1 MTARF
6 VFASARITGHDP
18 DGKPLSGAVLDLSV
32 HGTVE
37 AVPDAESRC
46 GERFDIRLALTEL
59 PEMPPTAEPWGHNLL
74 LWSPN
79 PDPVFKRYQEIW
91 LHRVSLSALP
101 TGQPDCVALSG
112 PSWGCSFH
120 LESEPPVPFDTTALT
135 PGWIAQPADTP
146 AAGS

>member
-18 DGKPLSGAVLDLSV
+18 DGKPLSSAVLDLSA

-46 GERFDIRLALTEL
+46 GERFDIRLALAEL
-59 PEMPPTAEPWGHNLL
+59 PELPPSTEPWGHDLL

-79 PDPVFKRYQEIW
+79 AGPVFTRYREVW
-91 LHRVSLSALP
+91 LHRVSLRAIT
-101 TGQPDCVALSG
+101 TGRPDCVGLSG
-112 PSWGCSFH
+112 PAWGCTFH
-120 LESEPPVPFDTTALT
+120 LETEPPVPSDTTPT
-135 PGWIAQPADTP
+135 PGWITQPADTT